1 MNKLTK
7 MKILFISHAFYP
19 SVGGIE
25 VNSEILARN
34 FVNLGHDVVLVTQTP
49 SKCETSFPFAVIRRP
64 GVWQR
69 IGLIMWADVIFHNNP
84 SLRYALIG
92 ILRYRKTYVAVRT
105 WIAGVDGKPSFRSRL
120 KRLFLRE
127 VKGRIYV
134 SKAVATDCEYA
145 GNVIGNPYR
154 NSVFRNEISYDSRPR
169 EFLFAG
175 RLVKDKGADIFI
187 RALAQAS
194 STIKISGVTI
204 VGEGEDRS
212 ELEVLAHS
220 QCPDIEID
228 FVGKK
233 NASEIASI
241 YNQHKILVIP
251 SRWAEPFG
259 NVALEGLACGCI
271 VIVSDGGG
279 LPDAVGECGLV
290 FRRDDVEDLV
300 SQMIRA
306 HENRDLRDNL
316 FSKYQ
321 VHLSRHVESAV
332 AERYL
337 EVVSNKV
344 APNWS

>member
-1 MNKLTK
+1 

-19 SVGGIE
+19 SIGGIE

-34 FVNLGHDVVLVTQTP
+34 FVNRGHDVILVTQTP
-49 SKCETSFPFAVIRRP
+49 SKGEVSFPFLVVRRP
-64 GVWQR
+64 GFFER
-69 IGLIMWADVIFHNNP
+69 LRLIMWADSIFHNNP
-84 SLRYALIG
+84 SLPYALIG
-92 ILRYRKTYVAVRT
+92 MLRYRKTYVAVRT
-105 WIAGVDGKPSFRSRL
+105 WIAGEDGNPSIRSKL
-120 KRLFLRE
+120 KRLFLRG
-127 VKGRIYV
+127 VNGRIYV
-134 SKAVATDCEYA
+134 SKAIAKDCGCA

-154 NSVFRNEISYDSRPR
+154 VAVFRNEIPYDDRPR

-175 RLVKDKGADIFI
+175 RLVKDKGVDIFI

-194 STIKISGVTI
+194 AVIRISGVTI

-212 ELEVLAHS
+212 ELEALARS
-220 QCPDIEID
+220 LCPNIKID
-228 FVGKK
+228 FAGNKG
-233 NASEIASI
+233 ASEIASI

-290 FRRDDVEDLV
+290 FRREDVEDLAN
-300 SQMIRA
+300 QMIAA
-306 HENRDLRDNL
+306 HGNADLRNSL
-316 FSKYQ
+316 FDKYPT
-321 VHLSRHVESAV
+321 HLAGHVEYTV

-337 EVVSNKV
+337 EVISGEAV
-344 APNWS
+344 PNWRLSSEV

>member
-1 MNKLTK
+1 

-19 SVGGIE
+19 SIGGIE

-49 SKCETSFPFAVIRRP
+49 SACETPFPFTVVRRP
-64 GVWQR
+64 GVLER
-69 IGLIMWADVIFHNNP
+69 VRLIMWADVIFHNNP

-92 ILRYRKTYVAVRT
+92 FFRYRKTYVAVRT
-105 WIAGVDGKPSFRSRL
+105 WIAGVNGKPSVRSRL
-120 KRLFLRE
+120 KRFFLRK
-127 VKGRIYV
+127 VNGRIYV
-134 SKAVATDCEYA
+134 SKAIARDCECA

-154 NSVFRNEISYDSRPR
+154 NSVFSCEITYDNRPR

-187 RALAQAS
+187 RALAKAS
-194 STIKISGVTI
+194 SEIDISGVTI
-204 VGEGEDRS
+204 VGEGGDRA
-212 ELEVLAHS
+212 ELELLAHS
-220 QCPDIEID
+220 VCPGIKID

-233 NASEIASI
+233 DASEIALI

-290 FRRDDVEDLV
+290 FRRDDVEDLA
-300 SQMIRA
+300 SQMILA
-306 HENRDLRDNL
+306 HGNKKIRDNL
-316 FSKYQ
+316 FGKYRA
-321 VHLSRHVESAV
+321 HLTRHVESTV

-337 EVVSNKV
+337 EVISDKV
-344 APNWS
+344 VPNWE